1 MRSSHPSPGRR
12 LLIAAASASLA
23 LATLATTVA
32 TADADTGQAAPEA
45 GPSAEQGTEP
55 KSYSDDFATPFQ
67 KRHDDARADAL
78 AAKLNGKKWAQ
89 GDVVTMPN
97 CQTVDLGLDEN
108 GEDRIFT
115 VLVEFG
121 DKQYET
127 ATDKRFIGPPPDGST
142 TDVTG
147 PLHNEIAPPNRSIDN
162 STLWQEDYDRAHYE
176 DMYFNRM
183 KEYYETQSSGRYT
196 IDGDVTE
203 WVKVPYNE
211 ALYGRNYCLSITCA
225 SSRALIRDALAVWVD
240 SKLNPADGSAAWN
253 MQQVNDYL
261 ATFDIEDR
269 YDADGDKNFNE
280 PDHVIDHF
288 QIVHAG
294 GDEAAGDPHQGT
306 DAIWSHRSAAVL
318 QNGSPLPGKPATRV
332 GTNTGA
338 FSPEPLN
345 PNPVPGNPVPSNP
358 TDYWVYDY
366 TVQPENGGLG
376 VFAHEFGHDLGL
388 PDLYDTSGNTGG
400 AENNTGFW
408 TLMSS
413 GANVGDG
420 GPDGIGDNP
429 TDLGAFEKLILGWY
443 DETAD
448 GQGPFYAEVPFGET
462 RDIALGPN
470 TPVSKKPSALV
481 MPLPP
486 HERNLGTPASGDWQF
501 WSGSGADFET
511 TMTKQVTVSGATPI
525 SAKVRFQIEEDWDY
539 AYLEATTNGTTWTPL
554 DTNLSRDTDPNEQND
569 GNGITGTTNEA
580 WVDLTAT
587 VPAGTTAVRF
597 RYWTDPFTN
606 GQGLYVDDVTLG
618 GTVIGT
624 AETATEGW
632 TFEGHG
638 TGGPNTPNPV
648 PSFSRQKATVE
659 GTLYD
664 HFYIAEYRQ
673 HDGYDASLKTAYN
686 FGFTGAAGKPDW
698 VETHPYMEGLLVTY
712 WDLQYDDNNVGDH
725 PGHGELL
732 PVDAH
737 PQFSHWQDGTLM
749 RNRILSYD
757 STFGLSPTM
766 ALTLHKEG
774 VAASIA
780 SKPAVRLFDD
790 TQQWWFPT
798 DEHTVAGVHP
808 GRYQPAWYS
817 VDVPKTGTTI
827 SVVSQSKQGNQ
838 INLSVN

>member
-1 MRSSHPSPGRR
+1 MSLTHRHGRR
-12 LLIAAASASLA
+12 ALIAAASVSLA
-23 LATLATTVA
+23 LASLATTVA
-32 TADADTGQAAPEA
+32 TADARPGPDPAPQQGSAADTSSAP
-45 GPSAEQGTEP
+45 
-55 KSYSDDFATPFQ
+55 KDYSDDFATPAQ
-67 KRHDDARADAL
+67 KAHDELRQDAL
-78 AAKLNGKKWAQ
+78 AAKLSGKTWAQ
-89 GDVVTMPN
+89 GDVVKMPN
-97 CQTVDLGLDEN
+97 GQAVDLSQDE
-108 GEDRIFT
+108 EDKIFV

-121 DKQYET
+121 DTQYET
-127 ATDKRFIGPPPDGST
+127 ATDKRFVGPPPDGST
-142 TDVTG
+142 NDVTG
-147 PLHNEIAPPNRSIDN
+147 PRHDEIAPPNRAIDN
-162 STLWQEDYDRAHYE
+162 STLWQEHYDRAHYV

-196 IDGDVTE
+196 IDGAVTE

-211 ALYGRNYCLSITCA
+211 ALYGRNYCGSITCA
-225 SSRALIRDALAVWVD
+225 SSRALIRDALAMWVD
-240 SKLNPADGSAAWN
+240 SKLHPTDGSTAWT

-261 ATFDIEDR
+261 ATFDVEDR
-269 YDADGDKNFNE
+269 YDADGDLNFNE

-318 QNGSPLPGKPATRV
+318 QTGSPLPGKPATRV
-332 GTNTGA
+332 GSNTGA
-338 FSPEPLN
+338 FSVTPTEASTAV
-345 PNPVPGNPVPSNP
+345 NPVPRNL

-400 AENNTGFW
+400 AENNTAFW

-413 GANVGDG
+413 GANIGDG

-429 TDLGAFEKLILGWY
+429 TDMGAFEKLSLGWL
-443 DETAD
+443 EAQE
-448 GQGPFYAEVPFGET
+448 GNGPFYETVPFGET
-462 RDIALGPN
+462 REVALGQN
-470 TPVSKKPSALV
+470 VPVSKKPSALV
-481 MPLPP
+481 MPLPD
-486 HERNLGTPASGDWQF
+486 HERSLGAPDSGEWQF
-501 WSGSGADFET
+501 WSGAGADFET
-511 TMTKQVTVSGATPI
+511 TMTHPASAGAVTAR
-525 SAKVRFQIEEDWDY
+525 VRYQIEEDWDY
-539 AYLEATTNGTTWTPL
+539 AYLEATTDGTSWTPL
-554 DTNLSRDTDPNEQND
+554 DTNLSRDTNPNEQND
-569 GNGITGTTNEA
+569 GNGITGTTNGA

-587 VPAGTTAVRF
+587 APASTTAIRF

-606 GQGLYVDDVTLG
+606 GQGIFVDNVTAG
-618 GTVIGT
+618 GTTIGT
-624 AETATEGW
+624 AETAGEGW
-632 TFEGHG
+632 TYEGHS

-648 PSFSRQKATVE
+648 PSFSRQKATVA
-659 GTLYD
+659 GALYQ

-698 VETHPYMEGLLVTY
+698 VETHPYMEGLLVWY
-712 WDLQYDDNNVGDH
+712 WDRQYDDNNVGDH

-737 PQFSHWQDGTLM
+737 PEFSHWQDGTLM

-757 STFGLSPTM
+757 STFGLSPTT

-774 VAASIA
+774 VAASVP
-780 SKPAVRLFDD
+780 SRPAVRVFDD
-790 TQQWWFPT
+790 TKQWWFPA

-808 GRYQPAWYS
+808 GRYQAAWYS
-817 VDVPKTGTTI
+817 VDVPKTGSTI
-827 SVVSQSKQGNQ
+827 RVNGFGKQGSQ
-838 INLSVN
+838 INLTVN